1 MILEIRTYRL
11 HPGTREEFLR
21 AMTEEAIPLLRKAGI
36 DVVATGPSQYAED
49 GHEEAF
55 LMRAFESVEQ
65 LQEQEDAF
73 YSSEAWLEG
82 PREAIVTPI
91 VQYHSIAVETSA
103 AVVEGLRQTD

>member
-21 AMTEEAIPLLRKAGI
+21 VMTEESIPLLEKAGI
-36 DVVATGPSQYAED
+36 DVVAAGASRYAED

-55 LMRAFESVEQ
+55 LMRAFDSLERMR
-65 LQEQEDAF
+65 EQEDAF
-73 YSSEAWLEG
+73 YSSAAWLEG
-82 PREAIVTPI
+82 PREAIVGPI

-103 AVVEGLRQTD
+103 AVVAGLRQAT

>member
-1 MILEIRTYRL
+1 VILEIRTYRL

-21 AMTEEAIPLLRKAGI
+21 AMTEEAIPLLRKVGI

-55 LMRAFESVEQ
+55 LMRAFDSVEQ

-73 YSSEAWLEG
+73 YSSAAWLEG

-91 VQYHSIAVETSA
+91 VQYHSIAMETSA
-103 AVVEGLRQTD
+103 AVVEGLRQAG